1 MKLKID
7 FMEKRLMH
15 YGQFRGCTV
24 MYIKLAGCN
33 LQCRKCEGYKTNIT
47 GIKELMKTTLQS
59 KVNKVVF
66 SGGEP
71 MVQDSLFEVVYE
83 FVSRGLNVLIETNGT
98 LPIDDTLYKRSF
110 KFRLNLRV
118 PSNGTEKR
126 NKLTNLS
133 KLHSVDE
140 VNFNIKDILDYNYA
154 KSIMKS
160 NFTKAQYVMTIEDD
174 NPLADLIEK
183 WILEDGLVNLKLDY
197 KYKVKEG
204 E

>member
-47 GIKELMKTTLQS
+47 GIKELMKATLQS

-71 MVQDSLFEVVYE
+71 MVQDSLYEVVYE

>member
-24 MYIKLAGCN
+24 MFIKLSGCN
-33 LQCRKCEGYKTNIT
+33 LYCKTCKGYKTRIT
-47 GIKELMKTTLQS
+47 GIKELMKATLQS

-71 MVQDSLFEVVYE
+71 MLQDSLFEVVYE
-83 FVSRGLNVLIETNGT
+83 FVSRGLDVLIETNGT

-110 KFRLNLRV
+110 KFRVNLRV

-126 NKLTNLS
+126 NELTNLS

-140 VNFNIKDILDYNYA
+140 VNFNVRDIIDYNYA
-154 KSIMKS
+154 KSIMLAMKS
-160 NFTKAQYVMTIEDD
+160 KAQYVITISEE
-174 NPLADLIEK
+174 NPVSDLVEN

-204 E
+204 K